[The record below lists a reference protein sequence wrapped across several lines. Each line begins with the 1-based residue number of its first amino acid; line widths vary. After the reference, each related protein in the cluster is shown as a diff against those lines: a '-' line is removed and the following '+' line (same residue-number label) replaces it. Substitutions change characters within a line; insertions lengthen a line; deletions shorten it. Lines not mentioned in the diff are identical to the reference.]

1 MQSQFSTRNE
11 NIPNI
16 TTPKNHKPYSKFTKS
31 FFLDFSLSP
40 KPFRFKA
47 ILLKKSSLEKNFKF
61 SPYGWIESLLSK
73 TSILGVVRLTQKE
86 APFFRLRWSEVA
98 PQKGEDRSINK
109 FLAES
114 SCVFKR
120 IVL

>member
-1 MQSQFSTRNE
+1 MNRVPSF
-11 NIPNI
+11 
-16 TTPKNHKPYSKFTKS
+16 KNVDFRGGQADSKRG
-31 FFLDFSLSP
+31 P
-40 KPFRFKA
+40 
-47 ILLKKSSLEKNFKF
+47 I
-61 SPYGWIESLLSK
+61 
-73 TSILGVVRLTQKE
+73 
-86 APFFRLRWSEVA
+86 FRLRWSEVA